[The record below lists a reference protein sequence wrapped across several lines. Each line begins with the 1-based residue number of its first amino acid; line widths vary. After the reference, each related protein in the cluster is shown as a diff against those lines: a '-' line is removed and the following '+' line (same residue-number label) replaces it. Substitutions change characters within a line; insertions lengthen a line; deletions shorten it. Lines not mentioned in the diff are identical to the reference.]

1 VRKRKSLLIQA
12 ASDHLPEGRQKQIAV
27 ILAVVLGGFGAHKF
41 YLGEKVPGLI
51 YLATCWTLVPIV
63 IGWFE
68 ALNYSQMSRVT
79 FNLMYNIELVL
90 RRLPAEEVDELSP
103 DHAEVFSMEIAEVE
117 PEDFVDQFS
126 RESEK

>member
-1 VRKRKSLLIQA
+1 M
-12 ASDHLPEGRQKQIAV
+12 P
-27 ILAVVLGGFGAHKF
+27 
-41 YLGEKVPGLI
+41 
-51 YLATCWTLVPIV
+51 TV

-90 RRLPAEEVDELSP
+90 RRLPAEEVDELTP